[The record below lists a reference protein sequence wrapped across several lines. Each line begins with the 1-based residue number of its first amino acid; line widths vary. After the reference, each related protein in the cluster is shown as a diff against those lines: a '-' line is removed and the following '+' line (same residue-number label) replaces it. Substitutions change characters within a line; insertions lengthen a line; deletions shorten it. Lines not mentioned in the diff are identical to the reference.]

1 MTRAGTAPGSTL
13 CPAPPCGDKPRT
25 PWRDRDTPDPLPPP
39 LRVPSPSSRA
49 GRIFGVPRG
58 WREAA
63 PPFIPSEPPKA
74 TSRGTW
80 HIVSCV
86 GSLGVCLS
94 VLIPKERRAVPPGG
108 ASFQRHI
115 RTVIF
120 LIFFHLAPLQ
130 FQPDFY
136 SCLKRMVI
144 PCFELTQRIFWGGES
159 SPCPDPAAG
168 GRAQGITRAVLR
180 DAFFYFGGVGR
191 RWVAEAGG
199 FSKGQ
204 GINATHRTWVQPRDA
219 GRTPQSHF

>member
-1 MTRAGTAPGSTL
+1 MSWDSSRQHPVPHTTLRRQTQDTSEGQGHPRPSATAAPGAVPL
-13 CPAPPCGDKPRT
+13 FPRRPRFQGAPGLERGCASLYPQ
-25 PWRDRDTPDPLPPP
+25 
-39 LRVPSPSSRA
+39 RA
-49 GRIFGVPRG
+49 
-58 WREAA
+58 
-63 PPFIPSEPPKA
+63 PKA

-80 HIVSCV
+80 HIMSCV

-94 VLIPKERRAVPPGG
+94 VLIPKDRQAVPPGG

-144 PCFELTQRIFWGGES
+144 PCFELTQRIFRGGES

-180 DAFFYFGGVGR
+180 GAFFYFGGVGR
-191 RWVAEAGG
+191 WWVAEAGG